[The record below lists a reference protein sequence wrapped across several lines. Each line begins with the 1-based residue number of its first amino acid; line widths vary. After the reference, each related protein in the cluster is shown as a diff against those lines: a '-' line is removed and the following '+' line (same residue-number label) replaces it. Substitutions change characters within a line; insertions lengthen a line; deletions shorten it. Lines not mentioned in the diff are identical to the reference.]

1 MSEQDVNQWYKEVV
15 DAVAHRDA
23 APAFRLLKEW
33 DMMVALFPSEWTSNA
48 QFQRDLPVLKNDL
61 RYTAFPELSL
71 VDAQAILSSEI
82 LSCLQREIDL
92 ESLLLS
98 RFTSV
103 PYGSQEKERQALKQ
117 VILKNTELIGTVSIG
132 EWLTTFDKLFKPD
145 ERDENGVNAFMTR
158 ESRVAS
164 LGKNEQTLL
173 RFVLEMYDKY
183 LATEVLSVF
192 DVAYILSGQS
202 AQPTR
207 GNTSPRSS
215 AGFGGQSTIVRL
227 PLLQALSKYEQLG
240 NQLITQGR
248 IKLKSQPETVRPS
261 LLYWIKYYRDEL
273 GVGHHSSV
281 ERGNFLFRSENGKKL
296 TPEERERVNLVLK
309 SVEENYPVEVD
320 TEQNVVIF
328 PPFVPQGAPQPLPV
342 PPLAPQKTAPQPR
355 MIFQPSRPTN
365 LTAPQ
370 EGGLTFTTNHV
381 MPGEREENRGAAPG
395 ATTARPVRSS
405 TPAPKANPFH
415 IRPVSMGK
423 EE

>member
-1 MSEQDVNQWYKEVV
+1 MEPTQITKEEWIRLAHEAVSQFDVATANRLIRGWKSVHGSLASDKQSEG
-15 DAVAHRDA
+15 
-23 APAFRLLKEW
+23 RLE
-33 DMMVALFPSEWTSNA
+33 ALRQNLLF
-48 QFQRDLPVLKNDL
+48 
-61 RYTAFPELSL
+61 TAFPLLTTELASL
-71 VDAQAILSSEI
+71 VLQEYLVAFLQSEEELMDPIEKIELRIKAAEYGLYDQERESMKNAILANNEVVGGMTLGEWVRRFENSAQSKEDDRDVVKNFLTKDSQMANLGKDDQAILRTLFFMYESWLRVPVISI
-82 LSCLQREIDL
+82 FDL
-92 ESLLLS
+92 AVMVEGATG
-98 RFTSV
+98 R
-103 PYGSQEKERQALKQ
+103 
-117 VILKNTELIGTVSIG
+117 
-132 EWLTTFDKLFKPD
+132 
-145 ERDENGVNAFMTR
+145 
-158 ESRVAS
+158 
-164 LGKNEQTLL
+164 TL
-173 RFVLEMYDKY
+173 
-183 LATEVLSVF
+183 
-192 DVAYILSGQS
+192 
-202 AQPTR
+202 
-207 GNTSPRSS
+207 PRSGS
-215 AGFGGQSTIVRL
+215 PKGIGGQSSVVKL

-355 MIFQPSRPTN
+355 ITFQPSRPTN